1 MDKLTEVLKF
11 QNSEVA
17 FTPAKW
23 IIKLYKITDSSGV
36 YIVAVVGGVAI
47 DTSSVT
53 RR

>member
-11 QNSEVA
+11 QNSEVV
-17 FTPAKW
+17 FTPAQR
-23 IIKLYKITDSSGV
+23 IKLYKITDSSCV
-36 YIVAVVGGVAI
+36 YIVAVVSGVAI